1 MKNIL
6 SNIWTKRAMALI
18 SVLYAA
24 GVCRLAYLAIFYD
37 VHIKSRVSLCITI
50 VAVSLIALLGMLNS
64 RKQIL
69 TRVCSVVILFA
80 MFPVFLLYFGEW
92 AIIIPILIT
101 GAAIFLLS
109 GAGEGAKTV
118 WGTIILLTYIL
129 GSVGFFMFKAFF
141 VSSAEEIL
149 IDSGTSPS
157 GRYRYEVVNVEDSS
171 DGCTTVYVEP
181 NYADVRYP
189 FTRFTLKNIRRAV
202 YVERPMIPTESKV
215 EWNTLSRQEITKFLN
230 NVSDNIEVELT
241 EEQLE
246 YLGYSYDSML
256 VLKPEDVPIEDK
268 FAIGLTAHDVEAVK
282 FDDLTAE
289 QLAHFNIEK
298 TADGRYYYTTPDQ
311 EFIDDLQDYTDG
323 PVYFSNMT
331 SKQRKKLYVSK
342 NRSVLLS
349 DLSDAQLDYLG
360 ISDNGDVLKF
370 NGKTVFRY
378 YVAVLDS
385 YFKVD
390 ERKFSLDLIK

>member
-24 GVCRLAYLAIFYD
+24 GVCRLAYLSIFYD
-37 VHIKSRVSLCITI
+37 IHIKSRSSLCITI
-50 VAVSLIALLGMLNS
+50 IAVSLIALLGILNA
-64 RKQIL
+64 RKQVL
-69 TRVCSVVILFA
+69 TRISSVVILFA
-80 MFPVFLLYFGEW
+80 MLPVFLLYFGEW
-92 AIIIPILIT
+92 AIIIPILVT
-101 GAAIFLLS
+101 GVIIFLTS

-118 WGTIILLTYIL
+118 WGTIILLTYIF
-129 GSVGFFMFKAFF
+129 GSIGFFMFKAFF

-157 GRYRYEVVNVEDSS
+157 GKYRYEVINVEDSS
-171 DGCTTVYVEP
+171 EGSTTVYVEP

-202 YVERPMIPTESKV
+202 YVERPMIPEESKA
-215 EWNTLSRQEITKFLN
+215 EWSTLSRQEITKFLN
-230 NVSDNIEVELT
+230 NVSDKIEVELT
-241 EEQLE
+241 EEELE

-256 VLKPEDVPIEDK
+256 VLKLEDVPVEDK
-268 FAIGLTAHDVEAVK
+268 FAIGLTAHDVESIK

-298 TADGRYYYTTPDQ
+298 TADGRYYYASPDQ
-311 EFIDDLQDYTDG
+311 EFIDDLKDYTDG
-323 PVYFSNMT
+323 PVYFNLMS
-331 SKQRKKLYVSK
+331 SKQRKQLYVSK
-342 NRSVLLS
+342 NRSVYLNELT
-349 DLSDAQLDYLG
+349 DAQLDYLG
-360 ISDNGDVLKF
+360 ITDNGDVLKF

-378 YVAVLDS
+378 YVAELDS
-385 YFKVD
+385 YFNVD